1 MRGVR
6 DSIHTMPSNRQRA
19 VRSRSTR
26 QAAHFLA
33 PAALVL
39 VISAATLSVT
49 SDAGAED
56 KTTFLAGQLKNN
68 TDFRVRTS
76 AALSLGTSDDPSAV
90 QPLCGCLADKTETES
105 VRVACAAALGKL
117 KKPGSDVCLKSV
129 GDDKSKKVTE
139 QAATSLKAL
148 GGGSSGGGTT
158 GTDAC
163 PDAPAKGKPK
173 YYVGVDVNNKTS
185 RPDSEIKGLVAKE
198 VRCKLLGNGGRFK
211 IADDFDPKKMGVVVA
226 KEKLDGYYVS
236 MQVDPIKYDGGQL
249 KISMKLTIMTHNR
262 DFKAEIGK
270 TLAIPGITSPSKSDE
285 DDLLK
290 MAAQK
295 LADSF
300 ADLKP

>member
-26 QAAHFLA
+26 LAGFFLTSVLTLA
-33 PAALVL
+33 GVAL
-39 VISAATLSVT
+39 A
-49 SDAGAED
+49 SDVNAED
-56 KTTFLAGQLKNN
+56 KTSFLAGQLKNN
-68 TDFRVRTS
+68 SDFRVRTS
-76 AALSLGTSDDPSAV
+76 AALSLGTSDDPKAV
-90 QPLCGCLADKTETES
+90 QPLCGCLGDKTETES

-117 KKPGSDVCLKSV
+117 KKAGSDVCLKAAT
-129 GDDKSKKVTE
+129 GDKSKKVSE
-139 QAATSLKAL
+139 QVATSLKAL
-148 GGGSSGGGTT
+148 GGGSSGGGSTT
-158 GTDAC
+158 SDAC

-185 RPDSEIKGLVAKE
+185 RPDSEIKALVAKE

-211 IADDFDPKKMGVVVA
+211 LADDIDPKKMSAVVS
-226 KEKLDGYYVS
+226 KEKLDGYYVA
-236 MQVDPIKYDGGQL
+236 MQVEPIKYDGGQL
-249 KISMKLTIMTHNR
+249 KVSMKLSIMTHNR
-262 DFKAEIGK
+262 DFKGEIGK
-270 TLAIPGITSPSKSDE
+270 TLAIPGVTSPSKDDE

-300 ADLKP
+300 AELKP